1 MKIEANQI
9 KKISL
14 LFHSKK
20 EFFYFL
26 NPTFI
31 YITIAQSEG
40 SSATNLLV
48 VMATFVLVIG
58 VVGVVT
64 CD

>member
-31 YITIAQSEG
+31 YITIAQS
-40 SSATNLLV
+40 
-48 VMATFVLVIG
+48 
-58 VVGVVT
+58 
-64 CD
+64 